1 MSLQRGYLLL
11 ALAWRGT
18 IYQSLMS
25 KCSGQN
31 ASLTIIWQCLY
42 VQVLFIYSFVCCD
55 SLNNLPFIWTARVL
69 CKCDE
74 CRGLV
79 KPVKPSEWERHTG
92 CRKKKWK
99 ESIRVK
105 NLDQPLVQWVSSF
118 WMNCIILE
126 NLVNNILSMC
136 LAHTH
141 TLICMAK
148 YISVTL
154 NRPRCK
160 TLLQE
165 FS

>member
-1 MSLQRGYLLL
+1 MIGGFLIGIDLDIGVQNGWRSKFLCHSREVTYYLHWHGGGLSTKVSRVSVVGKMHHLQSCGSVCMYMS
-11 ALAWRGT
+11 
-18 IYQSLMS
+18 
-25 KCSGQN
+25 
-31 ASLTIIWQCLY
+31 
-42 VQVLFIYSFVCCD
+42 FIYSFVCCD

-126 NLVNNILSMC
+126 NLIKNI
-136 LAHTH
+136 
-141 TLICMAK
+141 
-148 YISVTL
+148 
-154 NRPRCK
+154 
-160 TLLQE
+160 
-165 FS
+165 